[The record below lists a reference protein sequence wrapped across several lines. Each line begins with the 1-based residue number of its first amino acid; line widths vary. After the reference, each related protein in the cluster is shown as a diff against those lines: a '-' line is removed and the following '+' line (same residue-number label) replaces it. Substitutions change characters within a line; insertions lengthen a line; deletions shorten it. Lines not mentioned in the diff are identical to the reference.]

1 MSPPTS
7 AASEVERGGR
17 GEARRDATEWPRV
30 PLGELAHIIAGQ
42 SPPGSTYRRQPVG
55 LPFFQGKADFG
66 DRHPVARVWCTEPN
80 KIALPGDVL
89 MSIRAPVGPTNVADT
104 ECCIGRGLAALRCG
118 PTLDRD
124 YLLWFLRCIEADI
137 AKQGSGSTFHAINR
151 DQLEALEI
159 PLPPLVEQERI
170 AGLLTEQLGA
180 VERARAAAAHRLA
193 AAESLPAALLRE
205 IFEGPQASGWETRTI
220 DEFAKTCSG
229 ATPSRGNAAYFG
241 GGIPWVKTGE
251 LRDGFVGDDG
261 STEESVTEAALRDC
275 SLPLL
280 PPGTLLIAMYG
291 QGKTRGRTG
300 ILTREATTNQACF
313 AILPDP
319 DVFDTGFLQLWFR
332 ANYLGLRALTEN
344 RGGNQP
350 NLNGVLLR
358 ELEVP
363 LPDPATQRRLAAEL
377 TQRLTAAEGVIARCR
392 EELAAIEA
400 LPAALLREAF
410 GGAHGA

>member
-1 MSPPTS
+1 MKVVAPREEKIERRGRAEDAGLRFMRADECLDEVWQGIGPAWNGRPLYGASRSGLTPAKEAIGKHPERYKAVESGTVFYNPMRILLGSIAMLDDGEAPGITSPDYVVVRGRPGVLHHRVFYYWLRS
-7 AASEVERGGR
+7 AAGEQLIRDLARGGVR
-17 GEARRDATEWPRV
+17 ERILFNRLCEGRIPV
-30 PLGELAHIIAGQ
+30 PPWNVQERLAEQLAI
-42 SPPGSTYRRQPVG
+42 V
-55 LPFFQGKADFG
+55 
-66 DRHPVARVWCTEPN
+66 PVAR
-80 KIALPGDVL
+80 
-89 MSIRAPVGPTNVADT
+89 R
-104 ECCIGRGLAALRCG
+104 AAL
-118 PTLDRD
+118 D
-124 YLLWFLRCIEADI
+124 
-137 AKQGSGSTFHAINR
+137 
-151 DQLEALEI
+151 
-159 PLPPLVEQERI
+159 
-170 AGLLTEQLGA
+170 
-180 VERARAAAAHRLA
+180 RLA
-193 AAESLPAALLRE
+193 AAEALPAALLRE
-205 IFEGPQASGWETRTI
+205 VFEGPQASGWETRTI
-220 DEFAKTCSG
+220 GEFARTCSG

-313 AILPDP
+313 AILPAP

-332 ANYLGLRALTEN
+332 ANYNDLRALTEN

-358 ELEVP
+358 ELEIP
-363 LPDPATQRRLAAEL
+363 LPDPTSQRHLAAEL
-377 TQRLTAAEGVIARCR
+377 TEKLAAAEGVIARCR

-400 LPAALLREAF
+400 LPAALLRGAF
-410 GGAHGA
+410 GGNDNGW